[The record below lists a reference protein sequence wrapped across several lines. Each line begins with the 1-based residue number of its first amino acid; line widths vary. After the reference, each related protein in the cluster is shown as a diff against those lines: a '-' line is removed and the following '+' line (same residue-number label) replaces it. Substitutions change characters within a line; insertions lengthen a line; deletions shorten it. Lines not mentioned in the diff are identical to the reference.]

1 MKTVILFLSV
11 IFFFQFMGCNK
22 NDNAQIVTMSENQIA
37 IYKNGFVYII
47 YSPRENLTVQRKIEI
62 ENFDK

>member
-1 MKTVILFLSV
+1 
-11 IFFFQFMGCNK
+11 MGCNK

-62 ENFDK
+62 ENFDKWLQKNF